1 MQLVDDVDEPVAREV
16 RERERL
22 MRQLLAFRGGAR
34 RARPCTGRRT
44 AGAARTHAHAQGQR
58 SSSLGV
64 GEAAGPA
71 IKLLLEALSLGAACR
86 FLARRAVE

>member
-34 RARPCTGRRT
+34 RARPCTGRCT
-44 AGAARTHAHAQGQR
+44 AGAAHARTRAR
-58 SSSLGV
+58 SAFIVAV
-64 GEAAGPA
+64 GEAAGP
-71 IKLLLEALSLGAACR
+71 LRLSCCSR
-86 FLARRAVE
+86 RSRWVPRAVFLPAVP